1 MKFLMITIFSIII
14 FSTTLIPIE
23 NIYAEKTIDLQIKYT
38 NGDRADFNSMK
49 VLIFQDFN
57 SEPLFEKELKSNPD
71 FISLPENHRYKIEVY
86 ANEMYADVGY
96 VELKNQNIDLD
107 IVIPLSAGLQFEVFY
122 KDGQT
127 PIKDAT
133 VVLKSQD
140 NSEWARSITNDQGET
155 TRHWIQSTVK
165 QEDHYVAEV
174 YLESLFL
181 TSYSPIKLLPGS
193 STTQKIITEIPE
205 YVEKLITFNLY
216 EGSKLIKSTNGDY
229 KIILSDLEG
238 NDMEES
244 SLNFRGDVQFS
255 NIKSGTYVVKII
267 GEDENENKLWPQT
280 EIHILGDIEK
290 FNIFKNS
297 QTLVDEISPFQ
308 SCNCISFR
316 LDDVQDYWLAETQIE
331 IIDLFSEKNIPLTVG
346 VIGSI
351 IGTDERITDILK
363 ENLDENNVEIANH
376 SWNNDVL
383 ENLDENTQEEF
394 ILKTNEKIFEVYGVT
409 PVSFIPPENKFDEKT
424 VSVLKK
430 NNFTHLSAHI
440 VENDFPQIHEDSFFN
455 VPSVTETA
463 ILLRPSLEWQLQ
475 DIEKIK
481 NDISQSISKNGY
493 AVIMMH
499 PQEFSLNE
507 IGEYDVP
514 NKQTI
519 SNLSLLLDDV
529 NEMNLNLVTISQIQ
543 PKIENTDNEI
553 IDESP
558 IEGINEVGVI
568 TESCNCVA
576 FRLNDVQDYWLNQ
589 VQINIM
595 DVFIQNNIPLT
606 VGIIADSFGN
616 DQKITTYVQE
626 NLKTDNV
633 NLEIASKGIGL
644 TAYTEL
650 DKDEQNENLKK
661 SLDLIESNTGIRPQV
676 FIPPQNKFD
685 EKTFSIL
692 QENNIT
698 HISSSLING
707 DSPPFEFESVDVYR
721 FPQTTS
727 TGKFIHSSNMFEGVS
742 SHQTFNE
749 AVQSVTNFGFAVIS
763 IQAQEFSNIENSTYV
778 NTVNLKQIEELQ
790 KLIDELKD
798 NKIKIVPIGKINSNL
813 ITNVPEWIKNNAE
826 WWANGSIDDK
836 TFVQGIEYLV
846 KNGIIV
852 Y

>member
-1 MKFLMITIFSIII
+1 MKCLMIAICSIII
-14 FSTTLIPIE
+14 FSITLIPME
-23 NIYAEKTIDLQIKYT
+23 DVYAEKTIDLQIKYT

-57 SEPLFEKELKSNPD
+57 NDPLFEKELKSNPD
-71 FISLPENHRYKIEVY
+71 FILLPENHRYKIEVY
-86 ANEMYADVGY
+86 ANGMYADVGY
-96 VELKNQNIDLD
+96 VELENQNIDLD
-107 IVIPLSAGLQFEVFY
+107 ITIPISAGLQFEVFY

-133 VVLKSQD
+133 VLLKSQD

-155 TRHWIQSTVK
+155 IRHWIQSTTR
-165 QEDHYVAEV
+165 QEDHYVAEI
-174 YLESLFL
+174 YLDDLFL

-193 STTQKIITEIPE
+193 STTQKIVTEIPE

-216 EGSKLIKSTNGDY
+216 EGSNLIKSADGDY
-229 KIILSDLEG
+229 KIILSDLKG
-238 NDMEES
+238 NDIVES

-255 NIKSGTYVVKII
+255 NIKSGTYTVKII
-267 GEDENENKLWPQT
+267 GDDENENKLWPQK
-280 EIHILGDIEK
+280 EIHILGDIDK

-316 LDDVQDYWLAETQIE
+316 LDDVQDYWLAETQIK

-351 IGTDERITDILK
+351 IGTDENITNILK
-363 ENLDENNVEIANH
+363 ENLDKNNIEIANH
-376 SWNNDVL
+376 SWNNDIL
-383 ENLDENTQEEF
+383 NNLDEKTQEEF
-394 ILKTNEKIFEVYGVT
+394 ILKTNERIFEIYGVT
-409 PVSFIPPENKFDEKT
+409 PTSFIPPENKFNEKT
-424 VSVLKK
+424 VSILKK
-430 NNFTHLSAHI
+430 NGFTHISGHI
-440 VENDFPQIHEDSFFN
+440 DENDFPQIHENLFFN

-481 NDISQSISKNGY
+481 TDISQSISENGY

-499 PQEFSLNE
+499 PQEFALNE
-507 IGEYDVP
+507 IGEYDAP
-514 NKQTI
+514 NAQSI
-519 SNLSLLLDDV
+519 SNLSSLLDDV
-529 NEMNLNLVTISQIQ
+529 NEMELNLVSISQILPQ
-543 PKIENTDNEI
+543 IENEI
-553 IDESP
+553 VDKSP
-558 IEGINEVGVI
+558 IEEINESKNVSD
-568 TESCNCVA
+568 SCNCVA
-576 FRLNDVQDYWLNQ
+576 FRLNDVQDYWLNE

-595 DVFIQNNIPLT
+595 DIFMKNNVPLT
-606 VGIIADSFGN
+606 IGIIADSFGN
-616 DQKITTYVQE
+616 DQKIVTYVQE
-626 NLKTDNV
+626 NLKMNNV

-644 TAYTEL
+644 TTYTEF

-661 SLDLIESNTGIRPQV
+661 SLDLIESSTGIRPQV
-676 FIPPQNKFD
+676 FIPPQNKFN
-685 EKTFSIL
+685 EETFSIL

-778 NTVNLKQIEELQ
+778 NSVNLKQIEELQ
-790 KLIDELKD
+790 KLINELKD
-798 NKIKIVPIGKINSNL
+798 NKIKIVSIGEINLNQ
-813 ITNVPEWIKNNAE
+813 IIRVPEWIKNNAE

-846 KNGIIV
+846 KTGIIV